1 MVKDFEVIAA
11 FLILS
16 RNKGIAKNTRLIC
29 KGSRY
34 LSTVD
39 LLFYLFGFDQLSK
52 SVGNLISVNYDS
64 RVVIYEHKVILQ
76 EIIVCVKSNLAD
88 FLFTQSPTYS
98 GQLKRI
104 V

>member
-52 SVGNLISVNYDS
+52 SVGNVISVNYDS
-64 RVVIYEHKVILQ
+64 RVVKISNMLVITSL
-76 EIIVCVKSNLAD
+76 ES
-88 FLFTQSPTYS
+88 
-98 GQLKRI
+98 
-104 V
+104 

>member
-52 SVGNLISVNYDS
+52 SGGNLISVNYDS
-64 RVVIYEHKVILQ
+64 RVVKLSNMLVITTL
-76 EIIVCVKSNLAD
+76 ES
-88 FLFTQSPTYS
+88 
-98 GQLKRI
+98 
-104 V
+104 